1 MNGEQVTKAGQLKKG
16 DKIKIIAK
24 SQKDNY
30 ESITV
35 KKVIETD
42 YGEEIILNLKRN
54 YYYVTRMMLAGESWA
69 VKVIKLNCVEKKE
82 TDKVGV

>member
-1 MNGEQVTKAGQLKKG
+1 MENNQVTKAGQLKKG

-42 YGEEIILNLKRN
+42 YGEEIILNLRRN
-54 YYYVTRMMLAGESWA
+54 YYYVTRMMLDGESWA
-69 VKVIKLNCVEKKE
+69 VKVIKLNCFEKKE
-82 TDKVGV
+82 TAKVGV